1 MSDLSGQQKI
11 QKLAD
16 SLSDS
21 PSNSST
27 CSPPPVLSPIMVN
40 DLENQLINEDNSNN
54 QQPKPINEESDL
66 CLVQDS
72 VYTVKIQVPNME
84 PFDLQVTSMELVQ
97 EIHQMLMD
105 KEETCHRTC
114 FSLQLNNQVLDNF
127 SELKNFEE
135 CKEGAVIKLVEEP
148 YTVREVR
155 VHVRH
160 VNELIHSMDVID
172 NFNAT
177 NCNSLSYVNDL
188 TNNEINRESKA
199 AAEPG

>member
-11 QKLAD
+11 QQLAE

-21 PSNSST
+21 PSSASST
-27 CSPPPVLSPIMVN
+27 SSPPPPLSPIMVN
-40 DLENQLINEDNSNN
+40 DLETQLINEDN
-54 QQPKPINEESDL
+54 KPQADESEL

-72 VYTVKIQVPNME
+72 VYTVKIAVPNMD

-135 CKEGAVIKLVEEP
+135 CKEGVVIRLVEEA

-155 VHVRH
+155 LHVRH
-160 VNELIHSMDVID
+160 VNELIHSTDAID
-172 NFNAT
+172 NFNAV

-188 TNNEINRESKA
+188 TNNELNREVKAPA
-199 AAEPG
+199 AAETGWN